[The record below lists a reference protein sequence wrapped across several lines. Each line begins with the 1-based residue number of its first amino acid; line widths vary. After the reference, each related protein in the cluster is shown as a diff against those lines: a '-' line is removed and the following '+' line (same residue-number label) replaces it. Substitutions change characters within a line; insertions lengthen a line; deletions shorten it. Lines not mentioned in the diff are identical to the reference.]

1 VGERR
6 RWNGEGVDPAAPGV
20 LPSNLSMTDR
30 TGKND
35 CWPISLNES
44 QTNPHLSGGQ

>member
-1 VGERR
+1 
-6 RWNGEGVDPAAPGV
+6 
-20 LPSNLSMTDR
+20 MTDR

-44 QTNPHLSGGQ
+44 QTNPHLNGNAP